1 VRSKA
6 DVISGEYP
14 PESPLSLGDR
24 ILRLMI
30 LARLGLYLL
39 PWALMSGG
47 LILVG
52 ILALGPRQKDIPE
65 LWICLPA
72 GLALLAA
79 LLGVPLWLWR
89 RSPPWIQRFE
99 YDGEVL
105 AYTLEAERAIESHP
119 VRDIAAVGDYRC
131 GRGLVGYRITFRDGT
146 SVILGRRVR
155 HADQLRAALK
165 EAVGSA
171 PASRYR

>member
-1 VRSKA
+1 ML
-6 DVISGEYP
+6 SGEYQ

-30 LARLGLYLL
+30 LVRLGLYLL

-52 ILALGPRQKDIPE
+52 ILALGPRKKDIPE

-72 GLALLAA
+72 GLALFAA
-79 LLGVPLWLWR
+79 FLGLPLWLWR

-99 YDGEVL
+99 YDGEILTYALDAGRPV
-105 AYTLEAERAIESHP
+105 ESHP
-119 VRDIAAVGDYRC
+119 VEDIAAVSDYYR
-131 GRGLVGYRITFRDGT
+131 RRQGLVGCQITFRDGT
-146 SVILGRRVR
+146 SVILSRRVT
-155 HADQLRAALK
+155 HADQLYAALK
-165 EAVGSA
+165 QAVGSA
-171 PASRYR
+171 EIA